1 MDKASIFQKNR
12 RYSILAWVLALLVLA
27 VAVPLNL
34 IFDRINVNFDMTPNS
49 LYTLTKTTTDYL
61 DELDSR
67 GEVVDVYFLATME
80 ELESDLEL
88 LALYRTVLAY
98 DAHDCFNL
106 TAFDPDTN
114 PEILKELNP
123 DGVFNLTAGD
133 FLFVH
138 GDMVKRLPGSLM
150 YAYQL
155 DDNEKV
161 IGAEFRAENYFT
173 GYMKTVVDG
182 ELPILY
188 FLEGHDEVPLSDMTK
203 LSANLQNYNYGA
215 KQLNL
220 TTAQAVPDDCRI
232 LVIASPKYD
241 LTQDEF
247 DKIMAKNREK
257 FSPAIAKIMP

>member
-114 PEILKELNP
+114 PEILKKLNP

-161 IGAEFRAENYFT
+161 IGAEFRGCPRCLQRGFDRRPFQRQVNGRQSAVCLLSIRRDRE
-173 GYMKTVVDG
+173 GYPQFGQPLPARRPAPDG
-182 ELPILY
+182 NIPQY
-188 FLEGHDEVPLSDMTK
+188 
-203 LSANLQNYNYGA
+203 
-215 KQLNL
+215 
-220 TTAQAVPDDCRI
+220 AV
-232 LVIASPKYD
+232 
-241 LTQDEF
+241 
-247 DKIMAKNREK
+247 
-257 FSPAIAKIMP
+257 